1 MTLSLADFFCGAGG
15 SSTGAVMVPG
25 VELVVAAN
33 HWDIA
38 IDTHAANHP
47 AAEHIQADISQ
58 YDPRLFPTADLAWL
72 SPFERHGL
80 ITRHFGNVG
89 GNPARHTTPAA
100 EPVRVITTS
109 GQQSVMTTE
118 LLPVDLDDVRFRML
132 EPREIKRAMDF
143 PADYTLLGTRREQVR
158 LSGNAVTPPCAR
170 DLVTVVAE
178 SLGVA

>member
-1 MTLSLADFFCGAGG
+1 MTARAETGVAFIAELRGGG
-15 SSTGAVMVPG
+15 SVARPVATVTASGNGHRLVTTFNGRGHGNRPTGEPLTTVTT
-25 VELVVAAN
+25 
-33 HWDIA
+33 I
-38 IDTHAANHP
+38 
-47 AAEHIQADISQ
+47 
-58 YDPRLFPTADLAWL
+58 
-72 SPFERHGL
+72 ERHGL